1 MSQAGINSL
10 ATAPS
15 PPAVPTQ
22 FTTDAGIAVPALNN
36 LNVLGG
42 VGASTSGAGS
52 TITVNVTSASFDW
65 NTVTSATNPNQVVIE
80 NGYKT
85 NDNASRVVLLLP
97 ATATLGDTFRVM
109 GYGTAG
115 WQITQNAN
123 QKIYLGTQ
131 TTSVGVAGSLASTQT
146 HDTIELTCI
155 VSGASTEWQESSVI
169 GNITVV

>member
-1 MSQAGINSL
+1 MSQAGIISSTL
-10 ATAPS
+10 APS
-15 PPAVPTQ
+15 PPDVPTQ
-22 FTTDAGIAVPALNN
+22 FTTDSGVAVPAANN
-36 LNVLGG
+36 LNVFGG

-65 NTVTSATNPNQVVIE
+65 NTVTSAGNPNQIVIE

-85 NDNASRVVLLLP
+85 NDNVTRVVLLLP

-123 QKIYLGTQ
+123 QKIYLGI
-131 TTSVGVAGSLASTQT
+131 TTTTPGVGGSLASTQN
-146 HDTIELTCI
+146 HDSIELTCI
-155 VSGASTEWQESSVI
+155 VSGASTEWQASSVI